1 MADISR
7 HLGVNRIVPAVGIS
21 YPCGDPALSADA
33 DIELRRKLVHQAL
46 QSLTAGSTE
55 PNQGKAA

>member
-21 YPCGDPALSADA
+21 YPCGDPNLAPEA
-33 DIELRRKLVHQAL
+33 DIELRRKLIYEAL
-46 QSLTAGSTE
+46 QTLSSGGAESTE
-55 PNQGKAA
+55 RKAA